1 MNISQPTMPVA
12 VMAVSTKPNPELAKV
27 LALKTLKKNIPA
39 STELP
44 AKDEECYEDETGYV
58 HMCKKCRKNSQDFV
72 GAHYK
77 YNSMQERVNIV
88 SFLKHL
94 NEKNYAEANKY
105 LKKVMESKI
114 AKRIALN
121 KNVRLF

>member
-1 MNISQPTMPVA
+1 MNISQPTLPVA
-12 VMAVSTKPNPELAKV
+12 VIAVSTQKKPELAEV
-27 LALKTLKKNIPA
+27 LAAKAHKKQIPV

-44 AKDEECYEDETGYV
+44 VRDEECYEDETGYV
-58 HMCKKCRKNSQDFV
+58 HMCKKCRKNSQDFT
-72 GAHYK
+72 GAQYK
-77 YNSMQERVNIV
+77 YNSMQERANIV
-88 SFLKHL
+88 NFLKHL

-105 LKKVMESKI
+105 LKKVMESKL